1 MKGKDLQRS
10 VIELAHLHGFYV
22 AHFASALVT
31 GRDGNPR
38 WRTPVQADGKGFPDL
53 VLVRPGDRVIYVEIK
68 GKGDSVRPDQA
79 NWHRW
84 LASAGQDVFVWTE
97 RELNSGAINEVLKR

>member
-1 MKGKDLQRS
+1 MKGKDLQRA
-10 VIELAHLHGFYV
+10 VIDLARLHGFFV
-22 AHFASALVT
+22 AHFQSVLAT
-31 GRDGNPR
+31 RKDGTAR
-38 WRTPVQADGKGFPDL
+38 WRTPAAADGKGFPDL

-68 GKGDSVRPDQA
+68 GKGDTVRPEQA
-79 NWHRW
+79 DWHRW